1 MQFTTAD
8 IHLAEDFSGRLK
20 KACQEMLAGKPIS
33 RALSENGISPST
45 FKALVKGL
53 KKSTGLIENPEVLR
67 HPAWQDDLVS
77 DLWNGEDVYIPTD
90 FDETLERIEAVE
102 LDDAE
107 KHIIDFCYKERLSLH
122 EVAGKLGIDESTAAI
137 KRTSAL
143 RKLRARRDE
152 LVLGLEYTD
161 RLKQLRELYDRHSKE
176 LSWMQDGIAYL
187 KEMDA
192 DFTEDESLDDQ
203 ARAFFKEAGVRK
215 LSDLAGVK
223 PVKLLERIVTDA
235 YGYVE
240 ALKVP
245 DDERLIYPDTELKD
259 LDFST
264 KTLIAFEK
272 AGLDTVGDVLA
283 LNEDEAAG
291 IPGIGMKQLIHL
303 CWLILGEYYGPE
315 NRENT

>member
-8 IHLAEDFSGRLK
+8 IHLADDFSGRLK

-33 RALSENGISPST
+33 RALSENAISPSN
-45 FKALVKGL
+45 FKTLVKGL
-53 KKSTGLIENPEVLR
+53 KKSTGPIENPEVLR

-77 DLWNGEDVYIPTD
+77 DLWDVETVYVPTD
-90 FDETLERIEAVE
+90 FEEALERIEA
-102 LDDAE
+102 AE
-107 KHIIDFCYKERLSLH
+107 FNDEEKQIIDFCYKDRLSLG
-122 EVAGKLGIDESTAAI
+122 ETAEKLGIGEPTASM
-137 KRTSAL
+137 KKSSAL
-143 RKLRARRDE
+143 SKLRSHKDE

-161 RLKQLRELYDRHSKE
+161 SMKQLRALYDSHQQE
-176 LSWMQDGIAYL
+176 LSWMQEGISYL

-192 DFTEDESLDDQ
+192 DFAENETVDE
-203 ARAFFKEAGVRK
+203 RTKAFFKEVGVRK
-215 LSDLAGVK
+215 LSDLIGIR
-223 PVKLLERIVTDA
+223 PVSLLMRIVTDA

-240 ALKVP
+240 ELKVP